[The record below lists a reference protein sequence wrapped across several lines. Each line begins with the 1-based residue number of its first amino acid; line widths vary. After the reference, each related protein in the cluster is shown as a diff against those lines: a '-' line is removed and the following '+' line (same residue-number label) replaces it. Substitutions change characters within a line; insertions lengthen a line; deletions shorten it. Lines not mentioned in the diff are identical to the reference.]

1 MNSFVQA
8 RTLSEYPRG
17 GHRWSLLMLK
27 VLASILGAYDFQLA
41 PLLPILLPY
50 LHMSHLAYGA
60 FGRWPVFNGGIPSA
74 FGGPLADRYGRVLI
88 LDVCLGLVPALL
100 FFNV

>member
-17 GHRWSLLMLK
+17 AHRWSLLMLT

-60 FGRWPVFNGGIPSA
+60 FVTFAVLISGSSA
-74 FGGPLADRYGRVLI
+74 FFAGPLAERYCRVPI
-88 LDVCLGLVPALL
+88 IDIVRSRVTALL
-100 FFNV
+100 C